1 MTFVVTR
8 AWRNLILALLLG
20 AALVPF
26 APDTGTV
33 NADTQYSHRID
44 TAHRVVGGLS
54 H

>member
-1 MTFVVTR
+1 MTLAVGR

-33 NADTQYSHRID
+33 SADTQFSHRID
-44 TAHRVVGGLS
+44 TAHRIVAGLS

>member
-1 MTFVVTR
+1 MPHSIAR

-33 NADTQYSHRID
+33 VAETQFSYRID
-44 TAHRVVGGLS
+44 TAHQLVGGLS
-54 H
+54 R